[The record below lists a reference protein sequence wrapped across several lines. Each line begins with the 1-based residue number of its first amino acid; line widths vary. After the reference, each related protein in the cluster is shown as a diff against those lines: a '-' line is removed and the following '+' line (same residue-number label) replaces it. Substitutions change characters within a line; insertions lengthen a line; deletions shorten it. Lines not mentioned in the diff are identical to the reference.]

1 VPTAS
6 PPVSPQWDPSALIAA
21 LNNMAPPSQAGWV
34 VDSGATSHMSS
45 QNGIVPPLIPLLS
58 PVYVTVGNGAWVP
71 IHFYSN
77 MHLCLPSSNFVLNNV
92 LRVPSLIQ
100 NLISVRQF
108 TRDNVVSI
116 EFDLFSFSVKD
127 LRTRRVIIRC
137 NSSGDLYTIPPATDI
152 SSPKALVS
160 SATTSSMWHARLG
173 HPGNAVFN
181 KL

>member
-1 VPTAS
+1 VS

-45 QNGIVPPLIPLLS
+45 ENGTVPPLIPLLS

-71 IHFYSN
+71 IRFYSN

-116 EFDLFSFSVKD
+116 EFDLFGFSVKD